1 MTSSVMTM
9 GQATWMMSMDL
20 ENEAMA
26 IWIQSMGS
34 RINEE
39 GLSKR
44 GSPDFINLFSLE
56 AHPGEAIGNIY
67 VRPKPNRHCQ
77 G

>member
-1 MTSSVMTM
+1 
-9 GQATWMMSMDL
+9 MMSMDL
-20 ENEAMA
+20 ENEVMA
-26 IWIQSMGS
+26 IWIQLMGS

-39 GLSKR
+39 RLSKR

-56 AHPGEAIGNIY
+56 AHLGEATGNIY